1 MFFTIFSLN
10 FWSQIYARL
19 PTSARHASP
28 SRIIRCRPHPLPEA
42 HVTSVVGARRVV
54 FTRQRAF
61 CSLARVTVTLRLLWP
76 CMVGDGVYGARSAR
90 KVQPVTARV
99 LHALQFLVKS
109 TLSSLL
115 AAYFGCFPAL
125 CLCIFLYL
133 CHNLP
138 FGSYF
143 KLGFFIALWVEI
155 IYL

>member
-1 MFFTIFSLN
+1 
-10 FWSQIYARL
+10 
-19 PTSARHASP
+19 
-28 SRIIRCRPHPLPEA
+28 
-42 HVTSVVGARRVV
+42 VV

-76 CMVGDGVYGARSAR
+76 CMVGDGVYCARSAR
-90 KVQPVTARV
+90 EVQPVSARV
-99 LHALQFLVKS
+99 LHALPFLVKS
-109 TLSSLL
+109 ILSSLL

-155 IYL
+155 IYLWFTAIAFGRCSCIWCSYSLYCLFDRVIHLGIIYKK